1 MTETHTT
8 KTVSCCYSD
17 QREEW
22 KVSYLLAFGAHMCY
36 ALHLAVPVRENL
48 GTAMAN
54 CQLSTPDKVWINTNK
69 ANVSTYSGVSLQS
82 MLQHAEALIQPSR
95 CPF

>member
-22 KVSYLLAFGAHMCY
+22 KVSYLLASGAHMCY
-36 ALHLAVPVRENL
+36 ALHLAVPVQENRVL
-48 GTAMAN
+48 PWLN
-54 CQLSTPDKVWINTNK
+54 CQLSTPDKVWIDTHK

-82 MLQHAEALIQPSR
+82 TLQHAEALIQPSR